1 MVRSLLFDEFRK
13 LATEQGNGLFSP
25 LGNEVILQFL
35 LYVTKGETQ
44 KELKALLDIN
54 GANQLENLYLNI
66 KNIQANYDATVS
78 IQLTIKHMPTLK
90 LLDAVICDIPNVE
103 TLDLS
108 VEDTDQIDTAFE
120 LICEIVLEDLWF
132 QKFEAP
138 SEKYLLFTGYDGS
151 IVPLPAIQQHE
162 KLGVNRTKFL
172 RLEGLEGVQIPLK
185 SGALVL
191 EIFKPEV
198 SKIDGFLERFSE
210 AYHKE
215 ISNSFVLPE
224 YLDVHLP
231 EFIVKSH
238 YTKNKSQGFLGLQ
251 NMFIES
257 ADFDLLFDAP
267 DHLFIKEIG
276 QQNEFEINE
285 RGIKAASKTTFKGG
299 IAGISKEG
307 EYQVFEADSP
317 FVYVLRDLEHDLVFY
332 LGVFR
337 NPSLEF
343 LQSEGESELENLKNM
358 KKLKYFKPYIYQ
370 LSTRGKIFL
379 CMLFLKMYIE
389 DKQIDVAWLRAV
401 LNDIYKILVQDDEE
415 TIGRLS
421 KLNFS
426 MIDQLGLDYLDENE
440 YFSKAEMGILYSKY
454 NVIVEVISSI
464 CDLMKY
470 PKSEA
475 DGLYELFKDRPFKT
489 VVRAINLV
497 QERTSEIANLN
508 LLNPFIDDNEK
519 DQRGRFLDNIELL
532 AIKI

>member
-1 MVRSLLFDEFRK
+1 MVRSILFEEFRK
-13 LATEQGNGLFSP
+13 LAKKQGNGLFSP
-25 LGNEVILQFL
+25 LGYEVILQFL

-66 KNIQANYDATVS
+66 RKIQASCDATVS
-78 IQLTIKHMPTLK
+78 IKLTIKHKPIMK
-90 LLDAVICDIPNVE
+90 LLEGVICGVPNIE
-103 TLDLS
+103 ILDLS
-108 VEDTDQIDTAFE
+108 VEDTNQIDAVFE
-120 LICEIVLEDLWF
+120 LICEIVLEDLWL
-132 QKFEAP
+132 QKFESP

-151 IVPLPAIQQHE
+151 IVPITAIQQHE
-162 KLGVNRTKFL
+162 KIEKNRTKFL
-172 RLEGLEGVQIPLK
+172 RLKGLEGVQIPLK

-191 EIFKPEV
+191 EIFKPEPN
-198 SKIDGFLERFSE
+198 KIDKFVERFSE
-210 AYHKE
+210 AYLRE
-215 ISNSFVLPE
+215 ISNSFFLPE
-224 YLDVHLP
+224 NLDLYLP
-231 EFIVKSH
+231 EFVVKMH
-238 YTKNKSQGFLGLQ
+238 CTKNQSQGFLGLQ

-267 DHLFIKEIG
+267 ERLFIKEIG
-276 QQNEFEINE
+276 QQNEFAINE

-317 FVYVLRDLEHDLVFY
+317 FVYVLRNLEHDLIFY

-337 NPSLEF
+337 NPSVEF
-343 LQSEGESELENLKNM
+343 LQSEHESALENLKNM

-370 LSTRGKIFL
+370 LSIRGRIFL

-389 DKQIDVAWLRAV
+389 DKQIDVAWLRGV

-415 TIGRLS
+415 TMGRLG
-421 KLNFS
+421 KLDFS

-497 QERTSEIANLN
+497 QERTSKIADLN

-519 DQRGRFLDNIELL
+519 DQRGRFLDNTELL